1 MKGIVQC
8 VERFKAL
15 YDNPS
20 KDFEDGVKKEMI
32 WSSSFIRV
40 FVMRF
45 FFVVS
50 SFFLYYDLSR
60 VRPQPRQLLKPR
72 LHKTYLTIR
81 LTLKKSTIISRFV
94 MNYKLNF
101 KNYVMFMIFHYVD
114 NNNNNNNNMRV
125 P

>member
-1 MKGIVQC
+1 MKEILIVQC
-8 VERFKAL
+8 IERFKAL
-15 YDNPS
+15 YDNSS

-32 WSSSFIRV
+32 WSSCFIRV

-60 VRPQPRQLLKPR
+60 VRPQPRQQLVKPR
-72 LHKTYLTIR
+72 LHKTYLTIS
-81 LTLKKSTIISRFV
+81 LTLKKSTIISRFF

-101 KNYVMFMIFHYVD
+101 KNYVMFMIFDYV
-114 NNNNNNNNMRV
+114 MLYV
-125 P
+125 Y